1 MRKSHLKRL
10 LMTSSTSSTMVGSRA
25 LVGSSKSITSGC
37 IASERASVFY
47 EYAMVSSVVIA
58 LATLMLNPDSW
69 LFKGLGFD
77 YSIREFLIKFPIL

>member
-1 MRKSHLKRL
+1 MAAD
-10 LMTSSTSSTMVGSRA
+10 SRTPNGM
-25 LVGSSKSITSGC
+25 LRRIRRR
-37 IASERASVFY
+37 IASERASVFH